1 MASARAGFRFCYLGR
16 KIINTGRPESNSSN
30 LLLVPPVTVLHLRYG
45 YINLVR
51 FSRRQGSL
59 MHSTPTNRRT
69 FLRSMIAAGLA
80 SSGVAGLE
88 VKAESVANARVV
100 YAEDP
105 HLRSV
110 DRSDLIDTNRMLSLL
125 DQAMQHLF
133 QTVDPVQSWARIVR
147 PGQRVAL
154 KVNALGGRGLSTH
167 PALVEAVCARLQT
180 AGVAPQQ
187 IVVFDRDTQELVH
200 AGFRIATGGGGVECY
215 GTDRVG
221 FTEDLFRYGSV
232 GSRLSRILTE
242 RCDVL
247 INLPVLKDHDVAGV
261 SLALKNMYGVI
272 HNPNKYHPNG
282 CDPYIAD
289 LNMLPELRA
298 RLRLHL
304 CDATTACYE
313 GGPAFKP
320 EFTWRPNALIVSQDP
335 VALDTVGWQAI
346 ERKRA
351 EKGLK
356 TLEVEQRPP
365 SYLVTASD
373 ADHRLGMH
381 DLRHIDLVHTSAQS

>member
-1 MASARAGFRFCYLGR
+1 
-16 KIINTGRPESNSSN
+16 
-30 LLLVPPVTVLHLRYG
+30 
-45 YINLVR
+45 
-51 FSRRQGSL
+51 

-69 FLRSMIAAGLA
+69 FLRSIVAAGLA
-80 SSGVAGLE
+80 SAGVAGLE
-88 VKAESVANARVV
+88 VKAESVDKARVV

-110 DRSDLIDTNRMLSLL
+110 DRNDLMDTNSLL
-125 DQAMQHLF
+125 FLLDLAMQQLF
-133 QTVDPVQSWARIVR
+133 QTVDPLQAWARIVR

-167 PALVEAVCARLQT
+167 PALVEAVCTRLQT
-180 AGVAPQQ
+180 VGVAPHQ
-187 IVVFDRDTQELVH
+187 IVVFDRDTQELARV
-200 AGFRIATGGGGVECY
+200 GFKITFGSGSVECY

-221 FTEDLFRYGSV
+221 FTENIFRYGIV

-298 RLRLHL
+298 RLRLHI

-335 VALDTVGWQAI
+335 VALDTVGWQVI

-356 TLEVEQRPP
+356 TLEAEQRPP
-365 SYLVTASD
+365 RYLETASD
-373 ADHRLGMH
+373 ADHRLGVH
-381 DLRHIDLVHTSAQS
+381 DLRHIDLVHTSAHS

>member
-1 MASARAGFRFCYLGR
+1 
-16 KIINTGRPESNSSN
+16 
-30 LLLVPPVTVLHLRYG
+30 
-45 YINLVR
+45 
-51 FSRRQGSL
+51 
-59 MHSTPTNRRT
+59 MHAAPHSRRT
-69 FLRSMIAAGLA
+69 FLRSMVAAGLA
-80 SSGVAGLE
+80 SGAGSLRME
-88 VKAESVANARVV
+88 AETPAKSRVV

-105 HLRSV
+105 LLHGGDADGHIESKPM
-110 DRSDLIDTNRMLSLL
+110 IALL

-133 QTVDPVQSWARIVR
+133 PAADPVQPWARIVR
-147 PGQRVAL
+147 PGQHVAL

-167 PALVEAVCARLQT
+167 PALVDAVCTRLQG
-180 AGVAPQQ
+180 AGIAAHQ
-187 IVVFDRDTQELVH
+187 IVVFDRDTQELAR
-200 AGFRIATGGGGVECY
+200 AGFRIATDGSGVQCY

-221 FTEDLFRYGSV
+221 FTDDLFSYGSV
-232 GSRLSRILTE
+232 GSRLTRILTE

-247 INLPVLKDHDVAGV
+247 INLPVLKDHDGAGV

-289 LNMLPELRA
+289 VNMLPEIRA
-298 RLRLHL
+298 RLRLHI
-304 CDATTACYE
+304 CDALTACYE

-356 TLEVEQRPP
+356 TLEAEQRPP
-365 SYLVTASD
+365 RSLATAAD
-373 ADHRLGMH
+373 ADHRLGKH
-381 DLRHIDLVHTSAQS
+381 DPRFFDLVRTVAHG